1 MYSCAIIQNMKRLKV
16 VHTCCMFLAI
26 AFSPVVYGGESNT
39 ITTRPDVRGRIWQVS
54 YTPDRPLEWVW
65 PRGSTHASLALT
77 AYSKS
82 MSSVTNILYRE
93 NDAEVGT
100 FSLPS
105 SAGEERLYDV
115 SIEIFSDDK
124 AVESFSARVVLLP
137 SEFDLLVE
145 DSGDW
150 RNAKYRRPR
159 PMVYDSL
166 WKDATS
172 AVFTVSYSEKSK
184 SIPLDGN
191 SGFAPLNIEGF
202 LDGYE
207 GRFAA
212 SLGYDEELSTS
223 DNVELNRIPTGLS
236 LVVR

>member
-1 MYSCAIIQNMKRLKV
+1 MLSMKSQKV
-16 VHTCCMFLAI
+16 ANVCCMLLAF
-26 AFSPVVYGGESNT
+26 ALSPVVNGGESNT

-82 MSSVTNILYRE
+82 MSCVTNILHRK

-105 SAGEERLYDV
+105 SSGEERLYDV

-212 SLGYDEELSTS
+212 SLGYDEELSPS